1 MAETLGFVM
10 SAKVT
15 EQIAQDGYQVI
26 EKLIENKLEPIK

>member
-1 MAETLGFVM
+1 MGDTLGFVL
-10 SAKVT
+10 SAKVK